1 MKRHI
6 TSIVSAALVALT
18 LIGCKPTEKN
28 YKAAYDA
35 ANAKREQAAAE
46 QMRPATGLLSDDG
59 PQMKVVEGD
68 TIYVDRQR
76 LRDLDGKTMT
86 GKWAVAVGVFKMDT
100 NAKASVEAMKQKGF
114 SDAAVA
120 KVGGQRFYVML
131 RQCRDPRFRHHLL
144 EGVPSGLSRLSLRR
158 PPRRSRP
165 DCPLIRNPD
174 PTT

>member
-120 KVGGQRFYVML
+120 KVGGQRFYVISDNVETL
-131 RQCRDPRFRHHLL
+131 DSAIICSKVFRQAFPDYPY
-144 EGVPSGLSRLSLRR
+144 VGL
-158 PPRRSRP
+158 PGAPV
-165 DCPLIRNPD
+165 LIAH
-174 PTT
+174 